1 MDKETKTPP
10 KKPTKLSELPEK
22 QQAYALLRE
31 SGVDIKTAGKALSV
45 ATQTAYNMEHKVK
58 HLIKDD
64 SKLISLA
71 RRNLKKLAQGK
82 KYGEIK
88 QVKDSTSLAAVNAIL
103 DRADPIIKHIETK
116 SISFNV
122 NYDVESLK

>member
-1 MDKETKTPP
+1 MDKKTKTPP

-31 SGVDIKTAGKALSV
+31 SGLDIKTAGKALSV
-45 ATQTAYNMEHKVK
+45 VPQTAYNMENKVK

-64 SKLISLA
+64 SKLVSLA
-71 RRNLKKLAQGK
+71 RRNLKKLASGK
-82 KYGEIK
+82 KYGEIQ

-103 DRADPIIKHIETK
+103 DRADPIIKHVEKRVITFDVK
-116 SISFNV
+116 FDV
-122 NYDVESLK
+122 NALK